1 MLFMFS
7 GGRSKLNPGNRGSVF
22 PHSDVEPDSDN
33 ETDRGRFAVKK
44 TFYLHHRKV
53 KFMDKYIPKT
63 LVHALIS
70 SRVDYCNSVLYGAF
84 AVHLRPLQSALN
96 GAAD

>member
-7 GGRSKLNPGNRGSVF
+7 GGRSKLNSGNRGSVF

-33 ETDRGRFAVKK
+33 ETDRGRFAVEK

-53 KFMDKYIPKT
+53 KFMDKYIPIIPSIYLYI
-63 LVHALIS
+63 LVRANGG
-70 SRVDYCNSVLYGAF
+70 CGP
-84 AVHLRPLQSALN
+84 PLQQ
-96 GAAD
+96 